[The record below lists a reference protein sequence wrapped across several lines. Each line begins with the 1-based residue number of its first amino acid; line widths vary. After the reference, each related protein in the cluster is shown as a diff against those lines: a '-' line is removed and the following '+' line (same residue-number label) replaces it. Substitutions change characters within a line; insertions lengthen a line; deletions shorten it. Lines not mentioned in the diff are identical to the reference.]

1 MVKVVQRNP
10 KFNVL
15 DIPNSMVT
23 HTTVYNQAE
32 ASNIYQQSSHKV
44 GDGMGNKKEEESR
57 QRVWVWDEM
66 MSRQSTTDLFG
77 TVQHSNKLM

>member
-1 MVKVVQRNP
+1 MIMVKVVQRNP

-15 DIPNSMVT
+15 DIIAWS
-23 HTTVYNQAE
+23 HTTVYNHKAE

-57 QRVWVWDEM
+57 QRVWVGM
-66 MSRQSTTDLFG
+66 R
-77 TVQHSNKLM
+77 

>member
-15 DIPNSMVT
+15 DIIAWS

-44 GDGMGNKKEEESR
+44 GDGMGNKKDEESR

-66 MSRQSTTDLFG
+66 MSRMVDLFG